1 MNHSRSLWIERD
13 GVALHALD
21 FGGPGRALLLLHG
34 LAGYAGEWA
43 ESAPWLCEERRVVA
57 LDQRGHGTSGR
68 IPPVVTP
75 EAFVADVLAWI
86 DWLQAD
92 RVALLGQSFGGLI
105 AFLAAAS
112 DPDRVERLVVAEA
125 SPAPDP
131 DAESRVHAWLRS
143 WPTPFPDEA
152 SALRFFGDNRDRAR
166 AWARGLEAREG
177 GLWPRFDHRVLLE
190 ALRTSASGHW
200 DAWCSVRCP
209 TLIVRGE
216 HGMPAAEAEAMA
228 ARLSQAAVE
237 TVRGAGHDVHIEQ
250 PAAWRAVVE
259 PFLSDGP

>member
-43 ESAPWLCEERRVVA
+43 ESAPWLCKERRVVA
-57 LDQRGHGTSGR
+57 LDQRGHGASGR
-68 IPPVVTP
+68 VPPVVTP
-75 EAFVADVLAWI
+75 VAFVADVLAWV

-112 DPDRVERLVVAEA
+112 HPDRVERLVVAEA

-143 WPTPFPDEA
+143 WPTPFPDES
-152 SALRFFGDNRDRAR
+152 SARRFFGDNPDRSR
-166 AWARGLEAREG
+166 AWARGLEARED
-177 GLWPRFDHRVLLE
+177 GLWPRFDQTVLLE
-190 ALRTSASGHW
+190 ALRTSASGYW

-216 HGMPAAEAEAMA
+216 HGMPAAETETMA